1 MPISLWK
8 NQSSDFKLGDHCAS
22 GVLDL
27 VDSPK
32 GLDSRAPKLEIGI
45 SIIFEFSRRYDQFTL
60 KKPELEWDFG
70 RFLRLRGTNFSVLI
84 G

>member
-1 MPISLWK
+1 MPNSLWK
-8 NQSSDFKLGDHCAS
+8 NQSSDFKLVDFCAS

-60 KKPELEWDFG
+60 K
-70 RFLRLRGTNFSVLI
+70 
-84 G
+84 